1 MKLKINFRRKRIFIS
16 VPITGFED
24 TYQDRLTEAKN
35 KLISI
40 FGINYSLVEIITPM
54 DIDYIDE
61 HDEAKCI
68 GQCISELL
76 TCDTLVSLSGWEK
89 SRGCRTERF
98 VAETYGLD
106 LLTFDDEINS

>member
-1 MKLKINFRRKRIFIS
+1 MNINFRKKRIFIS

-24 TYQDRLTEAKN
+24 TYKDRLTEAKD
-35 KLISI
+35 KLIDI
-40 FGINYSLVEIITPM
+40 FDIDYDLVEIITPM

-61 HDEAKCI
+61 DNEALCI

-98 VAETYGLD
+98 VADTYGLN
-106 LLTFDDEINS
+106 LLTFDDDKINS